1 MATKLG
7 IIASA
12 ASRTGNGE
20 ITTLDDGSEIANLT
34 AQHYEGI
41 VEEYLTQHAWKFAR
55 RVNAMQLTTVTPE
68 KPWLQVWRK
77 PVGLMSLQ
85 YVQDACGV
93 RVDQEERS
101 TTQGACCAVL
111 LEFDE
116 DLYAV
121 GTYRVDES
129 EWPADFAMA
138 VQHRMEAIFY
148 GGVAEQHDLAKER
161 ERLAELKLQKARV
174 RDQRASTASDAGEWD
189 LAAARNRRG
198 AWDNRAYR

>member
-20 ITTLDDGSEIANLT
+20 ITTLDDGSEIAGLT
-34 AQHYEGI
+34 VQHYEGI
-41 VEEYLTQHAWKFAR
+41 VEECLTQHAWKFAR
-55 RVNAMQLTTVTPE
+55 RVNAMQLTELTPE
-68 KPWLQVWRK
+68 KPWDQLWRK

-85 YVQDACGV
+85 YVQDVNGQ

-101 TTQGACCAVL
+101 TAQGACCAVIGEYEEAL
-111 LEFDE
+111 S
-116 DLYAV
+116 AV

-129 EWPADFAMA
+129 EWPADFAMGI
-138 VQHRMEAIFY
+138 QHRMEAIFY
-148 GGVAEQHDLAKER
+148 GGIAEQHDLAKDR

-174 RDQRASTASDAGEWD
+174 RDQRASTAPDASEWD
-189 LAAARNRRG
+189 LAASRNRRG

>member
-34 AQHYEGI
+34 VQHYEGI
-41 VEEYLTQHAWKFAR
+41 VEEYLTQHGWKFAR
-55 RVNAMQLTTVTPE
+55 RVNAMQLTELTPE
-68 KPWLQVWRK
+68 LPWVQLWRK

-85 YVQDACGV
+85 YVQDVNGQ

-111 LEFDE
+111 TEYD
-116 DLYAV
+116 DGLYAV

-129 EWPADFAMA
+129 EWPADFAMS

-148 GGVAEQHDLAKER
+148 GGIAEQHDLAKER